1 MLGVPVAGSH
11 SEMMPAHS
19 EAALRLIKPRATKTN
34 AATACKFNVTPTP
47 TVAYAA
53 TQGSGWLEGDFT
65 RVAFSGASAELQLR
79 PNTSDVPAPRV
90 LEMSLPLP
98 SGRSLRLPCALAAGR
113 CAPFVLEFMTRIK
126 GSASTS
132 KD

>member
-1 MLGVPVAGSH
+1 MATTCTMLGVPVAGSH

-79 PNTSDVPAPRV
+79 PNIVYISVRRTARVCANCTEGPAC
-90 LEMSLPLP
+90 
-98 SGRSLRLPCALAAGR
+98 GRRR
-113 CAPFVLEFMTRIK
+113 
-126 GSASTS
+126 
-132 KD
+132 